1 MTTVMKR
8 ALLVAAAL
16 TLGWS
21 VSANALP
28 IRGRI
33 VMVPRERIY
42 APYVY
47 DPFWGPYYPYSGY
60 GAYPYAAV
68 RPTADV
74 RLEVVPK
81 QTEVYVDGFFAGVA
95 NDFDG
100 VFQRLHAAPGGHA
113 ITLHLDGY
121 RTVTQNVYLRPD
133 STFKI
138 QESMDKLPAG
148 EASAPPPAPA
158 PRQR

>member
-1 MTTVMKR
+1 MTTIMKR
-8 ALLVAAAL
+8 TALAVVAL

-21 VSANALP
+21 VSANAFP
-28 IRGRI
+28 IRGR
-33 VMVPRERIY
+33 VFVPRGPIY
-42 APYVY
+42 APFIY
-47 DPFWGPYYPYSGY
+47 DPFWGPYYAY
-60 GAYPYAAV
+60 GVYPYAA

-74 RLEVVPK
+74 RVEVVPK

-100 VFQRLHAAPGGHA
+100 IFQRLHATPGGHA

-121 RTVTQNVYLRPD
+121 RTVTQNIYLRPD

-138 QESMDKLPAG
+138 HESMDRLGPG
-148 EASAPPPAPA
+148 EVSSPPPAA
-158 PRQR
+158 ALRQR